1 MYIPMTVQEK
11 LKIIQNSTGLNQTEL
26 SQRLGVSYVSFS
38 KWWNGHTLPRKKA
51 LLLIDSLYLEVTGQR
66 IIPKDYLIAK
76 KQNLFYY
83 SKKHKDIIKEIIS
96 NPDIRD
102 QFMLKLTYH
111 SNSIEGSTLTE
122 NDTAAILFDN
132 VALPNK
138 TLVEQLEAKNHQA
151 ALSFLFNHLAKK
163 GAVDEGLI
171 LKLHSILMN
180 GIYDDAGFYRRHGVR
195 IIGANMPTANYL
207 KVPELMKDLVHNIKM
222 ENKDPIAHASIIHS
236 IFEKIHPFPDG
247 NGRIGRLIM
256 IAMLLKVNLA
266 PALIHQKNKQLY
278 YTYLNKA
285 QTKDDVSQLEDFIC
299 DAVLDGFEILE
310 RKI

>member
-1 MYIPMTVQEK
+1 MTVQEK
-11 LKIIQNSTGLNQTEL
+11 LKIIQRNTGLNQTEL
-26 SQRLGVSYVSFS
+26 SQKLGVSYVSFS
-38 KWWNGHTLPRKKA
+38 KWWNGHTLPRNKA
-51 LLLIDSLYLEVTGQR
+51 LLQIDSLYLEVTGQK
-66 IIPKDYLIAK
+66 IIPKDYLVGK
-76 KQNLFYY
+76 KENLFNY
-83 SKKHKDIIKEIIS
+83 SKKHSDIVKEIIS

-132 VALPNK
+132 TALPNK
-138 TLVEQLEAKNHQA
+138 TLIEQLEAKNHQT
-151 ALSFLFNHLAKK
+151 ALLYLFNHLTKK
-163 GAVDEGLI
+163 GIIDESLI

-195 IIGANMPTANYL
+195 IVGANVPTANYL
-207 KVPELMKDLVHNIKM
+207 KVPELMKDLVRNIQK
-222 ENKDPIAHASIIHS
+222 ENTDAITHTSIIHS

-247 NGRIGRLIM
+247 NGRIGRLLM

-266 PALIHQKNKQLY
+266 PAVIHQENKQLY

-285 QTKDDVSQLEDFIC
+285 QTKDDASQLEDFVC
-299 DAVLDGFEILE
+299 DAILDGFKILE
-310 RKI
+310 RKIR